1 MNKDKIQKIVFAIA
15 ENNRK
20 KMIDVIMLYSGEEY
34 ETREELIDLASKNDE
49 QLRYILNHLVT
60 YYLNED

>member
-34 ETREELIDLASKNDE
+34 ETREELIDLAIKNDE
-49 QLRYILNHLVT
+49 QLRYILNHLVD

>member
-34 ETREELIDLASKNDE
+34 ETREELIDLAIKNDE
-49 QLRYILNHLVT
+49 QLRYILNHLVA